1 MPARIVLVVAVAE
14 NGVIGHRGGMPWRLP
29 TDLAHFRA
37 VTLGK
42 PVVMGRKTFGA
53 IGRPLPGRDNIV
65 VTRDPTLSIA
75 NAHVAHSVEEALA
88 LGAELAQARGGDEI
102 AVIGGAEIFAATLG
116 RADRIHLTRVH
127 ARPEGDTF
135 FPALDPAEWRET
147 RRETVR
153 AGARDSADMT
163 FSVLERR
170 RRTPRVRQ
178 TSRVSPAASARQ
190 AASASQVASTSIESA
205 SPDPY
210 KPEGGSAP
218 EPRARKD

>member
-88 LGAELAQARGGDEI
+88 LGAELAEARGGGEADAACEI

-135 FPALDPAEWRET
+135 FPALDPAE
-147 RRETVR
+147 
-153 AGARDSADMT
+153 
-163 FSVLERR
+163 
-170 RRTPRVRQ
+170 
-178 TSRVSPAASARQ
+178 
-190 AASASQVASTSIESA
+190 
-205 SPDPY
+205 
-210 KPEGGSAP
+210 
-218 EPRARKD
+218 